1 MIDAVVLLAYLALLA
16 WIGSRFARRQT
27 STENYFLAK
36 RSIPPWAMGFSLL
49 ATLVSS
55 VTFVAYPGSSY
66 AGNWSLLVPGFLV
79 VIVLL
84 LVGQWIIP
92 FYRKTIGVSAY
103 EYFQQRF
110 GRKVRLYASFAF
122 SMAHFSKMGFV
133 FYLMAL
139 TVNSVTGWNIDAMI
153 VGVAVVMIFYALRG
167 GIEAVVWTDVI
178 QGFVMAAG
186 VLVCLG
192 YLFWSTPGGAP
203 AALSLAA
210 EKGKLSLGTM
220 RWSFETATIPVLV
233 VYGFFW
239 YFQRYTADQTVVQR
253 YLLAAN
259 DRAALKG
266 VATGALFAVPVWA
279 LFMLVGTATWAY
291 FQLTG
296 ETLPAT
302 ITKPDQVFPYFLA
315 TKLPD
320 GWTGLFLAAL
330 SGSAMTMVASDLNSL
345 AAVGVQDFYKP
356 IRPESTDEQRL
367 RVAKLLVAAGG
378 VGAAATA
385 MLISRAQGNA
395 LSMWFAVSAIA
406 SGGLAGLFLLA
417 VCCPRAN
424 SAAALSGIVASL
436 VVTAW
441 AVLTQGAGR
450 FVDLGK
456 YNFTWD
462 NLMIGVVGHLILF
475 SVGTL
480 VSWTPWG
487 REEPERSLPG
497 KARVGTRFASGMDRS

>member
-1 MIDAVVLLAYLALLA
+1 MIDAIVLLGYLGLLA

-79 VIVLL
+79 VIVLAF
-84 LVGQWIIP
+84 VGRWIIP
-92 FYRKTIGVSAY
+92 FYRRSIGVSAY
-103 EYFQQRF
+103 EYFQRRF
-110 GRKVRLYASFAF
+110 GRSVRLYASFAF
-122 SMAHFSKMGFV
+122 SLAHFSKMGFV

-139 TVNSVTGWNIDAMI
+139 TVNSVSGWNIDLVI
-153 VGVAVVMIFYALRG
+153 VGVALVMVFYALRG
-167 GIEAVVWTDVI
+167 GIEAVIWTDVI
-178 QGFVMAAG
+178 QGFVMAIG
-186 VLVCLG
+186 VCVCLA
-192 YLFWSTPGGAP
+192 YLFWLAPGGPSAVFSV
-203 AALSLAA
+203 AAANNKFSFGEWKWSL
-210 EKGKLSLGTM
+210 ES
-220 RWSFETATIPVLV
+220 ATIPVLV
-233 VYGFFW
+233 IYGFFW

-253 YLLAAN
+253 YLLASS
-259 DRAALKG
+259 DKAALKG

-296 ETLPAT
+296 DKLPPSV
-302 ITKPDQVFPYFLA
+302 TKPDQVFPYFLA
-315 TKLPD
+315 AKLPD

-356 IRPESTDEQRL
+356 MRPHSTDAQHL
-367 RVAKLLVAAGG
+367 RIAKLLVAFGG
-378 VGAAATA
+378 IGAAATA
-385 MLISRAQGNA
+385 MLIARAQGNA

-424 SAAALSGIVASL
+424 SKAALGGIAASL
-436 VVTAW
+436 CVTAW
-441 AVLTQGAGR
+441 AVLTQGAKR
-450 FVDLGK
+450 FVDLGE
-456 YNFTWD
+456 YNFPWD
-462 NLMIGVVGHLILF
+462 NLMIGVAGHLTLF
-475 SVGTL
+475 AVGAL
-480 VSWTPWG
+480 LSLTPA
-487 REEPERSLPG
+487 G
-497 KARVGTRFASGMDRS
+497 KQAESEAPKTFAAAPLS